1 MEPVRTLA
9 AYLLAA
15 AMTVSG
21 MQTAAADPSLGEGEA
36 VPTHAVATASPE
48 VSGTPKQAVTPVP
61 TMLPT
66 PPIDTPAEDS
76 ATAAP
81 EATLMPGG
89 MSRSLKRSM
98 EGEDV
103 QRLQERLIELGYLE
117 DKADSKF
124 GVNTQRAVK
133 KFQRKHDLK
142 DDGIAGKDTLTWLF
156 SQAAIA
162 VPTSTPSPTPK
173 PTATPRPTATPEPS
187 PTPEPTPSPTPGPTP
202 TPTLKLL
209 TLDLVAKVSLQ
220 GGAIQVTPAKDAEGD
235 WYLPAEELARQA
247 GWEIEKT
254 DVGMSFTVPG
264 EPPRETAI
272 SYSLDD
278 STPVMVLVDGKLY
291 VPSQEAQPI
300 VDGGALFVPVLFLEE
315 AFGLQVE
322 TQNLE

>member
-36 VPTHAVATASPE
+36 IPTRAVATASPE
-48 VSGTPKQAVTPVP
+48 RTETPVATP
-61 TMLPT
+61 LPT
-66 PPIDTPAEDS
+66 VAPTDPDAQDS
-76 ATAAP
+76 ATAMP

-117 DKADSKF
+117 DKADGKF

-202 TPTLKLL
+202 TPTLQLL
-209 TLDLVAKVSLQ
+209 TLDMEAKVSLQ
-220 GGAIQVTPAKDAEGD
+220 GGAIKVTPAKDAQGD

-254 DVGMSFTVPG
+254 DAGMSFTVPG

>member
-36 VPTHAVATASPE
+36 IPTRAVATASPE
-48 VSGTPKQAVTPVP
+48 RTETPVATP
-61 TMLPT
+61 LPT
-66 PPIDTPAEDS
+66 VAPTDPDAQDF
-76 ATAAP
+76 ATAVP

-89 MSRSLKRSM
+89 MSRSLKRTM

-117 DKADSKF
+117 DKADGKF

-202 TPTLKLL
+202 TPTLQLL
-209 TLDLVAKVSLQ
+209 TLDMEAKVSLQ
-220 GGAIQVTPAKDAEGD
+220 GGAIKVTPAKDAQGD

-254 DVGMSFTVPG
+254 DAGMSFTVPG